1 MILSAVVVVAAALW
15 VGGQLFFAAVVT
27 PAVFRS
33 LQKEEASK
41 FLGALFPIA
50 DRWFSLWGLIT
61 FVSLLLF
68 FWGRHGEIP
77 SLMLEIPAGLAFLL
91 TCHSVFIIHP
101 QIRELKRKMSLPDF
115 RGSVHLQVM
124 EFSFGRLHH
133 YSVTLH
139 LLVLGLGLATLVLIP
154 SSLK

>member
-1 MILSAVVVVAAALW
+1 MILPAAVVVAAALW

-41 FLGALFPIA
+41 FLGTLFQIA
-50 DRWFSLWGLIT
+50 NQWFFFWGLVMV
-61 FVSLLLF
+61 VSLLLF
-68 FWGRHGEIP
+68 FWEHHFEFPALI
-77 SLMLEIPAGLAFLL
+77 LEIPAGLAFLL

-115 RGSVHLQVM
+115 HGSVHLQVM
-124 EFSFGRLHH
+124 EFSFGRLHR

-139 LLVLGLGLATLVLIP
+139 LLVLGLGLAILVSIP